1 MNNKYLGILI
11 ILLYLCN
18 FQICKII
25 YNGDVDF
32 FWKLKVA
39 IYSLCFLL
47 AIHYKSRNCF
57 TEKLFI
63 AIVINNIFV
72 LIRHSEISYTMNDLI
87 FITSFTAIQYV
98 KQLYRNYSE
107 YIFRNLAIYFNIKK
121 PK

>member
-1 MNNKYLGILI
+1 MNNKLIGILI
-11 ILLYLCN
+11 IILYFAN
-18 FQICKII
+18 FHICELI
-25 YNGDVDF
+25 YPNNINN
-32 FWKLKVA
+32 WIKLKFA
-39 IYSLCFLL
+39 LLSLCFLL

-57 TEKLFI
+57 TEKLFV

-87 FITSFTAIQYV
+87 FITSFTAIQYA